1 MAQVDLNISYAQ
13 FNTMMIVLNGIRTK
27 LGSNKDALTRV
38 LSMENGKAKIKAFAA
53 AQDPAWL
60 REVAKMRKD
69 LNQFFEDIGWEAD

>member
-1 MAQVDLNISYAQ
+1 MAINLNVTQVQYDK
-13 FNTMMIVLNGIRTK
+13 MMAVLDGIRSK
-27 LGSNKDALTRV
+27 LGPHKAELTRV

-69 LNQFFEDIGWEAD
+69 LNQFFEDIGWEDD